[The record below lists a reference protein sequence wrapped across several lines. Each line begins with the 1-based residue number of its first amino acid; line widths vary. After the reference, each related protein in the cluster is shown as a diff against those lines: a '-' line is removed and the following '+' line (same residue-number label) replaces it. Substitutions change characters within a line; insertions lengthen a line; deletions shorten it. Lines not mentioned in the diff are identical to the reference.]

1 MSEVKRYEFGVEI
14 EGCYAQYHGEE
25 SADGEYVEFAVFDRV
40 TAERDAALGREAAL
54 IDQLDAALR
63 QVKANWDYAEDK
75 QQRLTAA
82 DEKNDTLSTAYVS
95 AGEREHLLRLR
106 VADLEGLLQMFIEN
120 TDDKDVIELAEHALK
135 PAEPPLP
142 EGWYGVDCEENNR
155 EPGITVR
162 FGSGTEISSYGK
174 CSRYLPYK
182 MGVEIHCGAS
192 VNGVIYYCAGCK
204 P

>member
-1 MSEVKRYEFGVEI
+1 MSEVKRYDFGVEA
-14 EGCYAQYHGEE
+14 EGCYAQYEGEE
-25 SADGEYVEFAVFDRV
+25 SAGGEYVKFEDFDRV
-40 TAERDAALGREAAL
+40 TADRDALQAL
-54 IDQLDAALR
+54 
-63 QVKANWDYAEDK
+63 
-75 QQRLTAA
+75 LTAA
-82 DEKNDTLSTAYVS
+82 DERADVLETAL
-95 AGEREHLLRLR
+95 AGMLFAFDDGVGRDWSEDLLDFARKLTT
-106 VADLEGLLQMFIEN
+106 AKEFN
-120 TDDKDVIELAEHALK
+120 TPLK

-155 EPGITVR
+155 EPGITVL

-182 MGVEIHCGAS
+182 KGVEIHCGAS